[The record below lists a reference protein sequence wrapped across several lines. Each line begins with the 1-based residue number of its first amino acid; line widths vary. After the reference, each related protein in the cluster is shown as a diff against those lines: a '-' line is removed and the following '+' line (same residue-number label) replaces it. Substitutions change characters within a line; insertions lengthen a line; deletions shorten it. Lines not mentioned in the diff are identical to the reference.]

1 MDMDVKSIEFISKE
15 IEKILD
21 ENDVDFDMEK
31 LIRLRYGIGIDKP
44 MKFKELV
51 KEFRIHPKKLK
62 EKIIYADKLV
72 YNLLKNK
79 I

>member
-1 MDMDVKSIEFISKE
+1 MDMDAKSIEYISKE

-21 ENDVDFDMEK
+21 ENNVDFDMEK
-31 LIRLRYGIGIDKP
+31 LIRLRYGIGIEKP

-51 KEFRIHPKKLK
+51 KVFKIHPKKLK
-62 EKIIYADKLV
+62 EKIIYSDRKV

>member
-1 MDMDVKSIEFISKE
+1 MDMDAKSIEYISKE

-21 ENDVDFDMEK
+21 ENNVDFDMEK
-31 LIRLRYGIGIDKP
+31 LIRLRYGIGISKP

-51 KEFRIHPKKLK
+51 KEFKVHPKKLK
-62 EKIIYADKLV
+62 EKIIYADKKV